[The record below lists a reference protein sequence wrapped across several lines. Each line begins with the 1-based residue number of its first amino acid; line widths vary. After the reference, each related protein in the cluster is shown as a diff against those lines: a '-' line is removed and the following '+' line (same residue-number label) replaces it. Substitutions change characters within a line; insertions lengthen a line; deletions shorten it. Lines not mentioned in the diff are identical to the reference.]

1 MKKMLALSLIS
12 IGLFAQGCSK
22 SNEQRL
28 FDSCVTVGMIEQMA
42 GMEESD
48 RTSVKVG
55 VHKGCELVTKECN
68 KQPEGE
74 WCVAF
79 KQKFNSEQ

>member
-1 MKKMLALSLIS
+1 
-12 IGLFAQGCSK
+12 
-22 SNEQRL
+22 
-28 FDSCVTVGMIEQMA
+28 MIEQMA

-48 RTSVKVG
+48 RTSVRVG

-74 WCVAF
+74 WCIAF
-79 KQKFNSEQ
+79 KQKFNSKQ